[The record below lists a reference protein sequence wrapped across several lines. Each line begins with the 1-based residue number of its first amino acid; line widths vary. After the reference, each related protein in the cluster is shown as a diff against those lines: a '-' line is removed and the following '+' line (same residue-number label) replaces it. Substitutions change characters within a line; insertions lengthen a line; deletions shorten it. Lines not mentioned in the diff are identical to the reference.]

1 MSRPVR
7 AEELLQRIRTARDAE
22 WTQTVL
28 GVTDKIFTPE
38 QAAEWLAK
46 DRRQRA
52 QNVSES
58 RERRGP
64 VRW

>member
-1 MSRPVR
+1 MSRPEIPADVL
-7 AEELLQRIRTARDAE
+7 ESIRTARDAE

-28 GVTDKIFTPE
+28 GVTGKVLTPE

-52 QNVSES
+52 HNVSEA
-58 RERRGP
+58 RQRRGP
-64 VRW
+64 VWW

>member
-1 MSRPVR
+1 MSRPVP
-7 AEELLQRIRTARDAE
+7 AEELLQRIRIARDAE
-22 WTQTVL
+22 WTRSVL
-28 GVTDKIFTPE
+28 GLTDKVLTPE
-38 QAAEWLAK
+38 QGAQWLET

-52 QNVSES
+52 NNVLEA